1 MNSLYGIIP
10 LRPNLAGF
18 ACMSNLCEHTE
29 SRRDGRAAVP
39 ACYKYSFKNL
49 PVSPHGSLQSLMRV
63 QCWGNGQM
71 FARGPDPLSLASE
84 A

>member
-39 ACYKYSFKNL
+39 ACYKNSFKNL
-49 PVSPHGSLQSLMRV
+49 PVSPHGS
-63 QCWGNGQM
+63 
-71 FARGPDPLSLASE
+71 P
-84 A
+84 